1 MIIAVNISASI
12 FDLDV
17 DLSRDVK
24 RGSADCMLAR
34 HDVQAIRNMCS
45 EILDA
50 SVSLHSKRR
59 IIITSHSWLDHSKS
73 DFFFLSYLSN
83 GISHDFDKFDVIV
96 DFNNHNNFED
106 LDGLTQLL
114 IIYEYT
120 YIDNFNDFNV
130 VRNQSR

>member
-50 SVSLHSKRR
+50 SDSLHSKRR
-59 IIITSHSWLDHSKS
+59 IIITSHS
-73 DFFFLSYLSN
+73 
-83 GISHDFDKFDVIV
+83 
-96 DFNNHNNFED
+96 
-106 LDGLTQLL
+106 
-114 IIYEYT
+114 
-120 YIDNFNDFNV
+120 
-130 VRNQSR
+130 